1 MTRLKPNDFIQ
12 TLLINEIG
20 ELVDSHPYIS
30 FILMGIGIE
39 FMGKCIDTN
48 LTDWNVSGRSKHD
61 FENAIKTIPS
71 LKKYEPYLTSHQMY
85 SSLRCGLA
93 HAVAPKTQITLSS
106 KEEMG
111 HLIENNGRLNLK
123 VEDFYQDFKDA
134 CNYIR
139 TQTYPKG
146 DKMNADFLEVPGAT
160 FNSGTTITTGMTSS
174 LQP

>member
-12 TLLINEIG
+12 TVLINEIG

-39 FMGKCIDTN
+39 FMGKCIDTS

-61 FENAIKTIPS
+61 FENAITTIPS
-71 LKKYEPYLTSHQMY
+71 LNKYEPYLTSHQMY
-85 SSLRCGLA
+85 SSFRCGLA

-106 KEEMG
+106 KEEME
-111 HLIENNGRLNLK
+111 HLIDNNGRLNLK

-134 CNYIR
+134 CNYVM
-139 TQTYPKG
+139 TQTYPTW
-146 DKMNADFLEVPGAT
+146 DKMNANFLEVPG
-160 FNSGTTITTGMTSS
+160 TTINTDTTTTSGMTSS

>member
-12 TLLINEIG
+12 TVLINEIG

-39 FMGKCIDTN
+39 FMGKCIDSS
-48 LTDWNVSGRSKHD
+48 LTDWNVSGRSKFD

-71 LKKYEPYLTSHQMY
+71 LQKYEPYLTSHQMY
-85 SSLRCGLA
+85 SSFRCGLA
-93 HAVAPKTQITLSS
+93 HAVSPKVQITLSS
-106 KEEMG
+106 KQEMG
-111 HLIENNGRLNLK
+111 HLLQNNGRLNLK

-134 CNYIR
+134 CNYVM
-139 TQTYPKG
+139 TQPYPVG
-146 DKMNADFLEVPGAT
+146 DKMNADFLEVPGTT
-160 FNSGTTITTGMTSS
+160 FNSGTTISTGITSS